1 MPFLVN
7 NRGFLFHQYKYY
19 IEAMRI
25 IAITGGIAS
34 GKTLVFNQFM
44 NLGAYGINFDVLSRE
59 VVIPCSKAWWKIV
72 NHFGKDILKTDLEID
87 RKKLRDIVFN
97 DSEKRKILED
107 IIHPEV
113 RKQCQDRLAAIS
125 KIAPN
130 ALVVID
136 IPLLIEIGMQNE
148 FDTVIVV
155 YLSEETQIRRVMARE
170 GVAEAE
176 AKKLIGLQMPLGEKL
191 KFADIVINNGGTI
204 VETEVQVRDVF
215 FSLSRS

>member
-1 MPFLVN
+1 
-7 NRGFLFHQYKYY
+7 
-19 IEAMRI
+19 
-25 IAITGGIAS
+25 
-34 GKTLVFNQFM
+34 
-44 NLGAYGINFDVLSRE
+44 
-59 VVIPCSKAWWKIV
+59 
-72 NHFGKDILKTDLEID
+72 
-87 RKKLRDIVFN
+87 
-97 DSEKRKILED
+97 
-107 IIHPEV
+107 V

-176 AKKLIGLQMPLGEKL
+176 AKKLIGLQMPLSEKL
-191 KFADIVINNGGTI
+191 KFAGIVINNGGTI
-204 VETEVQVRDVF
+204 AETEKQVRDVF

>member
-1 MPFLVN
+1 MVFYFIN
-7 NRGFLFHQYKYY
+7 TSIN

-25 IAITGGIAS
+25 IAITGGIVS

-44 NLGAYGINFDVLSRE
+44 NLGAYGIDFDVLSRE
-59 VVIPCSKAWWKIV
+59 VVIPGSKAWWKIV

-97 DSEKRKILED
+97 DSEKRKNLED

-170 GVAEAE
+170 GVAEEE
-176 AKKLIGLQMPLGEKL
+176 AKKLIGLQMPLSEKL
-191 KFADIVINNGGTI
+191 KFAGIVINNGGTI
-204 VETEVQVRDVF
+204 AETEEQVRDVF